1 MAARHNDSDRSWRLA
16 ARLGLIAAGAAV
28 LAGSVGIAV
37 PAAAAAPSTVHTS
50 GNPIAGSY
58 IVVLSDQ
65 TASPAQ
71 VHQKADGLT
80 GAHGGNVKHYYDAG
94 LKGYAA
100 AMSTTQ
106 AEKVADDPSVAYV
119 EQDSVVRIDDTEV
132 NPPSWGLDRIDQ
144 RLLPLDNSY
153 TYSTTASNVTAYI
166 LDTGIRTTHQDFGGR
181 ASVGVD
187 EIGDGQNGQDCNGHG
202 THVAGTVGGAAY
214 GVAKGVHLVSVRIVG
229 CDGSGTTSGVIA
241 GVDWVTAHA
250 VKPAVA
256 NMSIGG
262 GFSAALN
269 SAVQSSIASG
279 VTFAVAAGNSNKDA
293 CAFSPSSAKGAITV
307 GATDIT
313 DARASFSNVGHCV
326 EVFAPGV
333 SITSDWDTSDTA
345 TNTISG
351 TSMATPHVAGAAAL
365 YLAANPTANANAVR
379 GALHDA
385 DTPGVVTDAGAHSP
399 NLLVYTVF
407 APLT

>member
-1 MAARHNDSDRSWRLA
+1 MAARHDDAVRSSRRW

-28 LAGSVGIAV
+28 LAGSVAIAA
-37 PAAAAAPSTVHTS
+37 PAAAAAPSKVHTS

-80 GAHGGNVKHYYDAG
+80 AAHGGTVEQYYGAAM
-94 LKGYAA
+94 KGFAA
-100 AMSTTQ
+100 AMSTKQ
-106 AEKVADDPSVAYV
+106 AEQVADDPSVAYV
-119 EQDSVVRIDDTEV
+119 EQDSVVSVDDTEV

-153 TYSTTASNVTAYI
+153 TYSTTASNVTVYI
-166 LDTGIRTTHQDFGGR
+166 IDTGIRTTHQDFGGR

-187 EIGDGQNGQDCNGHG
+187 VVGDGQNGQDCNGHG
-202 THVAGTVGGAAY
+202 THVAGTVGGAEY
-214 GVAKGVHLVSVRIVG
+214 GVAKGVHLVAVRVIG
-229 CDGSGTTSGVIA
+229 CDGSGTTSAVIA

-256 NMSIGG
+256 NMSVGG

-269 SAVQSSIASG
+269 SAVTSSIASG
-279 VTFAVAAGNSNKDA
+279 VTIAVAAGNSGQDA
-293 CAFSPSSAKGAITV
+293 CASSPGSARGAITV

-313 DARASFSNVGHCV
+313 DARAGFSNFGRCV

-351 TSMATPHVAGAAAL
+351 TSMAAPHAAGAAAL
-365 YLAANPTANANAVR
+365 YLASNPTANASVVR
-379 GALHDA
+379 GALHAA
-385 DTPGVVTDAGAHSP
+385 DTPGVVTNAGAHSP

-407 APLT
+407 PPLT